1 MDIAMPY
8 RDGLDVLRQ
17 LKSEFPK
24 VPVLM
29 LSTYPDKQYAV
40 RSLKLGAAG
49 YLNKSADSQQMTSA
63 IRKVAAGG
71 LFITP
76 TVAEHLASSIG
87 AGSTK
92 AVEAPLHERLSH
104 REYQVFRLLATG
116 RTVERDRRAARPVE
130 QHREH
135 LPRARAGED
144 RRAQR
149 RGTGA
154 VRGACGRD
162 AGLTSGACS
171 ASPTNQKRL
180 PRWRA
185 FRSIPIV
192 PIIARSSPM
201 SRFDPYDAD
210 RPLMMKCGC
219 GRDHTPPSTGRS
231 GCAQQRVGRVVSR
244 ATSSKRRW

>member
-1 MDIAMPY
+1 MMISVLICDDHLIVRQGIKQILADAEDIVLAGEAEDGPQALQRVRLGGIDVVLMDIAMPY

-87 AGSTK
+87 AGQAK

-116 RTVERDRRAARPVE
+116 RTVSEIAE
-130 QHREH
+130 Q
-135 LPRARAGED
+135 LVLSSNTVSTYRARVLEK
-144 RRAQR
+144 
-149 RGTGA
+149 TGA
-154 VRGACGRD
+154 RNDVELALYAVRVD
-162 AGLTSGACS
+162 VM
-171 ASPTNQKRL
+171 P
-180 PRWRA
+180 
-185 FRSIPIV
+185 V
-192 PIIARSSPM
+192 
-201 SRFDPYDAD
+201 
-210 RPLMMKCGC
+210 
-219 GRDHTPPSTGRS
+219 
-231 GCAQQRVGRVVSR
+231 
-244 ATSSKRRW
+244 